1 MFKKLKQKIGEGAE
15 KVAQQVNAASPPQTS
30 ASEGNLIDIDEQ
42 PANLS
47 TPKNRPAVPTSVSRD
62 SKASYPNYQ

>member
-42 PANLS
+42 PANQS
-47 TPKNRPAVPTSVSRD
+47 TPNRPAVPTSVSRD